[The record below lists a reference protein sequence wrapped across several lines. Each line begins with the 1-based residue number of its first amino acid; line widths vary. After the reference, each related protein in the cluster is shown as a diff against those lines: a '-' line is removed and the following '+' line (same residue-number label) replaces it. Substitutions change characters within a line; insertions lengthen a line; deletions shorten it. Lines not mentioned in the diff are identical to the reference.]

1 MEHLHSRFR
10 CIIFDSYLIY
20 LFLVWINDVG
30 ANIHRNIELLHS
42 NCPPSSFGH
51 LAGDDPVIR
60 AGGSLASLNPRHHL
74 PSGAAPAV
82 ALLLLLLRHRKQLRF
97 EEIRTITTELPWPR
111 HRSPRPG
118 VMSANSSLLCL

>member
-20 LFLVWINDVG
+20 LFLVWTNDVG
-30 ANIHRNIELLHS
+30 TKDRNIELFHS
-42 NCPPSSFGH
+42 NCPQSSFGH
-51 LAGDDPVIR
+51 LASDDPVMR
-60 AGGSLASLNPRHHL
+60 AEGSLASLNPRHHL

-97 EEIRTITTELPWPR
+97 EEIRTITAELPWLR

-118 VMSANSSLLCL
+118 VMYVC